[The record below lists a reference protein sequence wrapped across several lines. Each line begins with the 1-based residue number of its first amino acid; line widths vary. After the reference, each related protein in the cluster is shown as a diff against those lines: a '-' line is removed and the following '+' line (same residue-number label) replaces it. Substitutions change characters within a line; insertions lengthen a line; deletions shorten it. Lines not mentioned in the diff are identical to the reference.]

1 MSCGTRLLCV
11 SPPFADE
18 NIVGYIL
25 RLTELNRYDTPSW
38 ILQLAGIK
46 SYLQSNLSFAF
57 NTTWNLSPLER
68 LTGIEKSKLSTLLY
82 SPVDTPQKT
91 SRDYQVLGG
100 TVPQYMIRL
109 RYPKLCPACLQETA
123 YTRKYWDLAPVTT
136 CPKHGCLL
144 IDECPGC
151 KKRLSWCRRTIGCC
165 RCEFDWRE
173 YTPLPVDNLEL
184 RLAERLHLI
193 CNQPVPNTNRQ
204 RSEITNPLLGL
215 DLKNFLSAVFFIASQ
230 FKGRIDTKGKHLA
243 PSIRNA
249 ELHTLLCKAW
259 SVFED
264 WPHNYFSFFEW
275 RREQGT
281 GAHAAYGL
289 RKDFAEY
296 KSALY
301 KQLGAK
307 PLDFMRS
314 AFEEYLTTKW
324 NGGYTAHVKRLN
336 GVGRKDG
343 RYASRREAKE
353 LLKIGVASVDKLI
366 SAGRLKAIVR
376 RQGGSRL
383 ILIERQSILAF
394 KRELDH
400 SLYLKQVRGLLGLSH
415 KRVLEL
421 VECQLLKPL
430 RGSTVNGYSDW
441 RFSGDEVKGLLR
453 LVREKVKPSA
463 SVAPKDL
470 VSLLMALRPLGRVN
484 VRLGQ
489 FLKDILGGEIA
500 PCGKSAKPGLTSFLF
515 LKRQIADY
523 ASRQRQ
529 SQMGDVFTATEA
541 ARYLRVTRDVIYFL
555 TRCGILASQ
564 DRPEERYPDL
574 LISKSDLECFE
585 SAYFLPSKAAARL
598 GTISGHLTGLLVAR
612 GVQPI
617 SGPKVDGGRQYV
629 FRRADLGGIDMADLI
644 STDRAR
650 RPNPE
655 GVNSRAGR
663 CCLAQLIMAKG
674 RY

>member
-1 MSCGTRLLCV
+1 MPCRTRLLRV

-38 ILQLAGIK
+38 ILQLADIK

-57 NTTWNLSPLER
+57 NITLNLLPLER

-82 SPVDTPQKT
+82 PPVDTPRKI
-91 SRDYQVLGG
+91 SGDYRVLDGS
-100 TVPQYMIRL
+100 VPQYMIRL
-109 RYPKLCPACLQETA
+109 RYPKLCPKCLQEIV

-136 CPKHGCLL
+136 CPKHKCLL

-151 KKRLSWCRRTIGCC
+151 EKRLSWCRRKVNCC
-165 RCEFDWRE
+165 RCKFDWRE
-173 YTPLPVDNLEL
+173 YAPLPVDNLEL
-184 RLAERLHLI
+184 RLAERVYLL
-193 CNQPVPNTNRQ
+193 CKQPTCHTYRQ
-204 RSEITNPLLGL
+204 YSGVTNPLLGL
-215 DLKNFLSAVFFIASQ
+215 DLKNFLSALFFIASQ

-264 WPHNYFSFFEW
+264 WPHNYFSFLEW
-275 RREQGT
+275 RRDQVAEAQ
-281 GAHAAYGL
+281 AAYGL

-324 NGGYTAHVKRLN
+324 NGGYTAHLRRLN
-336 GVGRKDG
+336 GVGRQDG

-353 LLKIGVASVDKLI
+353 LLKIGVVSVDKLI
-366 SAGRLKAIVR
+366 SAGKLQAIVR
-376 RQGGSRL
+376 RHGGSRL
-383 ILIERQSILAF
+383 ILIERQSLLAF

-400 SLYLKQVRGLLGLSH
+400 SLYLKQVGGLLCLSH

-430 RGSTVNGYSDW
+430 RGPTVDECSDW
-441 RFSGDEVKGLLR
+441 RFSGEEVKGLLR
-453 LVREKVKPSA
+453 SVREKVKPSD
-463 SVAPKDL
+463 SVALKDL
-470 VSLLMALRPLGRVN
+470 VSLLMALRPLGRVQ
-484 VRLGQ
+484 VSLGQ
-489 FLKDILGGEIA
+489 FLKDILGDEIT
-500 PCGKSAKPGLTSFLF
+500 PCGESAKPGLASFLF
-515 LKRQIADY
+515 SKRQIADY
-523 ASRQRQ
+523 ASRQRR
-529 SQMGDVFTATEA
+529 SQMGEVFTATEA
-541 ARYLRVTRDVIYFL
+541 ARHLRVTRDVIYFL
-555 TRCGILASQ
+555 MRCGILASR
-564 DRPEERYPDL
+564 DRAEERYPDL
-574 LISKSDLECFE
+574 LISKDDLECFK
-585 SAYFLPSKAAARL
+585 SAYFLPSKAAAQL
-598 GTISGHLTGLLVAR
+598 GTISGHLTRLLVAQ

-629 FRRADLGGIDMADLI
+629 FRRADLGGINMADLI
-644 STDRAR
+644 STDRER
-650 RPNPE
+650 SS
-655 GVNSRAGR
+655 NSEERKPRA
-663 CCLAQLIMAKG
+663 AANITQHIVAKG
-674 RY
+674 GF